1 MENGRDRVQIEDMK
15 SLMALWRGEYPLG
28 YAFWAWAVIGGLLVN
43 ISTSIVFLI
52 LLALDQ
58 PIPALILGYGI
69 SIPYNLIVLF
79 GVWRSAARYD
89 GPEIYANLA
98 RGATAIMMTV
108 LSMT

>member
-1 MENGRDRVQIEDMK
+1 M
-15 SLMALWRGEYPLG
+15 
-28 YAFWAWAVIGGLLVN
+28 WAVAGGLLVN
-43 ISTSIVFLI
+43 MTTTFLCLF
-52 LLALDQ
+52 LLAQDRLV
-58 PIPALILGYGI
+58 PALLLGYGI

-98 RGATAIMMTV
+98 RGASAIIMTM

>member
-1 MENGRDRVQIEDMK
+1 MK
-15 SLMALWRGEYPLG
+15 SLKTLWRGEYPLG
-28 YAFWAWAVIGGLLVN
+28 YAFWTWAVAGGLLVN
-43 ISTSIVFLI
+43 MSTTLLCLF
-52 LLALDQ
+52 LLAQNQ
-58 PIPALILGYGI
+58 PVPALLLGYGI

-98 RGATAIMMTV
+98 RGATAIIMTI